1 MANFCVLLVVVLVAG
16 VSSQPYPRFE
26 FRSNVLKNNSF
37 VIHGLTG
44 EGKDDSLQTTLS
56 VVLMGKVTGMMREE
70 MKSIRDQMG
79 TVTCMSLEGREW
91 SISIVE
97 QEEV

>member
-1 MANFCVLLVVVLVAG
+1 M
-16 VSSQPYPRFE
+16 
-26 FRSNVLKNNSF
+26 
-37 VIHGLTG
+37 
-44 EGKDDSLQTTLS
+44 D
-56 VVLMGKVTGMMREE
+56 KVTGMIREE

-97 QEEV
+97 EEEV

>member
-1 MANFCVLLVVVLVAG
+1 MDKG
-16 VSSQPYPRFE
+16 
-26 FRSNVLKNNSF
+26 
-37 VIHGLTG
+37 
-44 EGKDDSLQTTLS
+44 
-56 VVLMGKVTGMMREE
+56 TGMMREE

-79 TVTCMSLEGREW
+79 TVTSMSLEVLVW